1 MVKKPAQEQEQEIPA
16 EQGDLS
22 KSQTQEIKE
31 GRYFSIRQI
40 AEEFNYSTA
49 WITNLVHSKR
59 IAGIKPTG
67 GSWRIPASEME
78 RLRKEG
84 IPPLPRPT
92 PFQKTEEITVSPEHH
107 DRVVSTP
114 KEKKEDEQEEGKEGE
129 ELEWPFNLFLTKE

>member
-1 MVKKPAQEQEQEIPA
+1 MAKKKGEISI
-16 EQGDLS
+16 EKGDIS
-22 KSQTQEIKE
+22 ASQTQEIKE

-40 AEEFNYSTA
+40 AEEFNFSTA

-92 PFQKTEEITVSPEHH
+92 PFSKPEEITISPEHQ
-107 DRVVSTP
+107 DRVLSTP
-114 KEKKEDEQEEGKEGE
+114 KEKKEEEGETDEGIG
-129 ELEWPFNLFLTKE
+129 WPFDLFLT